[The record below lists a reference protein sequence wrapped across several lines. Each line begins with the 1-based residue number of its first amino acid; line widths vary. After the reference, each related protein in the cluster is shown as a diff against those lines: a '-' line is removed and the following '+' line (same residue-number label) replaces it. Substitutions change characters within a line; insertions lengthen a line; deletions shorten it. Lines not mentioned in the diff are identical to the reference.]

1 MSIMSE
7 DEVLK
12 IYKSIDALLEGHF
25 ILSSGLHSR
34 MYLQSALVFS
44 NTKIAE
50 SLCKSLSAKVKN
62 LIDIDS
68 IDLIVSP
75 AMGGVIVGYELSR
88 HLNKINIFFISP
100 VPEYEF
106 NVPKKLYDLYEKGL
120 YNTPLFQNKNCYV
133 DYAHTPDALKSV
145 LDYLRSSYKGKIIT
159 LFGCGGERDSSK
171 RGDMGKIAQER
182 SDFQI
187 ITNDNPRNE
196 DPKKIVDQIIKDIA
210 QSEAE
215 IDQEYQLD
223 YTSFLNRLSK

>member
-25 ILSSGLHSR
+25 ILSSGLHSK

-50 SLCKSLSAKVKN
+50 LLCKSLSTKVKN

-88 HLNKINIFFISP
+88 HLNKLNIFAERKDGVFSIRRGFKINKGQKVLVVEDIVTTGKSSLECFECINELGGEIVAEAALINRGGDSVNLG
-100 VPEYEF
+100 VP
-106 NVPKKLYDLYEKGL
+106 L
-120 YNTPLFQNKNCYV
+120 
-133 DYAHTPDALKSV
+133 
-145 LDYLRSSYKGKIIT
+145 IT
-159 LFGCGGERDSSK
+159 LANLDIPNYEPENLPEDLKNLPAIKPGSRP
-171 RGDMGKIAQER
+171 GK
-182 SDFQI
+182 
-187 ITNDNPRNE
+187 
-196 DPKKIVDQIIKDIA
+196 
-210 QSEAE
+210 
-215 IDQEYQLD
+215 
-223 YTSFLNRLSK
+223 

>member
-62 LIDIDS
+62 LVDIDS

-88 HLNKINIFFISP
+88 HLNKLNIFAERKDGVFSIRRGFKINKGQKVLVVEDIVTTGKSSLECFECIHDLGGEVVAEAALINRGGDSVNLG
-100 VPEYEF
+100 VPLVTLANLDIPNYEPE
-106 NVPKKLYDLYEKGL
+106 NLPEDLKKLPAIKPGSR
-120 YNTPLFQNKNCYV
+120 P
-133 DYAHTPDALKSV
+133 
-145 LDYLRSSYKGKIIT
+145 GK
-159 LFGCGGERDSSK
+159 
-171 RGDMGKIAQER
+171 
-182 SDFQI
+182 
-187 ITNDNPRNE
+187 
-196 DPKKIVDQIIKDIA
+196 
-210 QSEAE
+210 
-215 IDQEYQLD
+215 
-223 YTSFLNRLSK
+223 

>member
-88 HLNKINIFFISP
+88 HLNKLNIFAERKDGVFSIRRGFKINKGQKVLVVEDIVTTGKSSLECFECIHDLGGEVVAEAALINRGGDSVNLG
-100 VPEYEF
+100 VPLVTLANLDIPNYEPE
-106 NVPKKLYDLYEKGL
+106 NLPEDLKKLPAIKPGSR
-120 YNTPLFQNKNCYV
+120 P
-133 DYAHTPDALKSV
+133 
-145 LDYLRSSYKGKIIT
+145 GK
-159 LFGCGGERDSSK
+159 
-171 RGDMGKIAQER
+171 
-182 SDFQI
+182 
-187 ITNDNPRNE
+187 
-196 DPKKIVDQIIKDIA
+196 
-210 QSEAE
+210 
-215 IDQEYQLD
+215 
-223 YTSFLNRLSK
+223 

>member
-88 HLNKINIFFISP
+88 HLNKINIFAERKDGVFSIRRGFKINKGQKVLVVEDIVTTGKSSLECFECIHDLGGEVVAEAALINRGGDSVNLG
-100 VPEYEF
+100 VPLVTLANLDIPNYEPE
-106 NVPKKLYDLYEKGL
+106 NLPEDLKKLP
-120 YNTPLFQNKNCYV
+120 T
-133 DYAHTPDALKSV
+133 
-145 LDYLRSSYKGKIIT
+145 
-159 LFGCGGERDSSK
+159 
-171 RGDMGKIAQER
+171 
-182 SDFQI
+182 
-187 ITNDNPRNE
+187 
-196 DPKKIVDQIIKDIA
+196 IKPGSRPGI
-210 QSEAE
+210 
-215 IDQEYQLD
+215 
-223 YTSFLNRLSK
+223 

>member
-25 ILSSGLHSR
+25 ILSSGLHSK

-50 SLCKSLSAKVKN
+50 LLCKSLSTKVKN

-88 HLNKINIFFISP
+88 HLNKLNIFAERKDGVFSIRRGFKINKGQKVLVVEDIVTTGKSSLECFECINELGGEIVAEAALINRGGDSVNLG
-100 VPEYEF
+100 VP
-106 NVPKKLYDLYEKGL
+106 L
-120 YNTPLFQNKNCYV
+120 
-133 DYAHTPDALKSV
+133 
-145 LDYLRSSYKGKIIT
+145 IT
-159 LFGCGGERDSSK
+159 LANLDIPNYKPENLPEDLKNLPAIKPGSRP
-171 RGDMGKIAQER
+171 GK
-182 SDFQI
+182 
-187 ITNDNPRNE
+187 
-196 DPKKIVDQIIKDIA
+196 
-210 QSEAE
+210 
-215 IDQEYQLD
+215 
-223 YTSFLNRLSK
+223 

>member
-25 ILSSGLHSR
+25 ILSSGLHSK

-50 SLCKSLSAKVKN
+50 LLCKSLSTKVKN

-88 HLNKINIFFISP
+88 HLNKLNIFAERKDGVFSIRRGFKINKGQKVLVVEDIVTTGKSSLECFECINELGGEIVAEAALINRGGDSVNLG
-100 VPEYEF
+100 VP
-106 NVPKKLYDLYEKGL
+106 L
-120 YNTPLFQNKNCYV
+120 
-133 DYAHTPDALKSV
+133 
-145 LDYLRSSYKGKIIT
+145 IT
-159 LFGCGGERDSSK
+159 LANLDIPNYEPENLPEDLKNLPAVKPGSRP
-171 RGDMGKIAQER
+171 GK
-182 SDFQI
+182 
-187 ITNDNPRNE
+187 
-196 DPKKIVDQIIKDIA
+196 
-210 QSEAE
+210 
-215 IDQEYQLD
+215 
-223 YTSFLNRLSK
+223 